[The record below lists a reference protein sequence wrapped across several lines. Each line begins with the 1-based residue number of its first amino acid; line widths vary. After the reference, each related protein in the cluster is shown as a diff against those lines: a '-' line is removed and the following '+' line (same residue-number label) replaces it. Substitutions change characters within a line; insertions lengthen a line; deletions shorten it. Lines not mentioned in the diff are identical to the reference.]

1 MALCDSLI
9 EVNALY
15 LFPGDQWLSQGGVMT
30 MSPLQL
36 HCITKQLTLPV
47 ESIGERVGTH
57 ERRLLQWVPAYPIV
71 GSDVFG
77 VFFFILR
84 S

>member
-1 MALCDSLI
+1 
-9 EVNALY
+9 
-15 LFPGDQWLSQGGVMT
+15 MT

-57 ERRLLQWVPAYPIV
+57 EKRLLQWVPAYPIV

-77 VFFFILR
+77 VFFLMLR